1 MIEVVIEFSIVIAID
16 IVIEIE
22 IAIVNLLCN
31 FVTQII

>member
-1 MIEVVIEFSIVIAID
+1 LALKLILPLNFAID